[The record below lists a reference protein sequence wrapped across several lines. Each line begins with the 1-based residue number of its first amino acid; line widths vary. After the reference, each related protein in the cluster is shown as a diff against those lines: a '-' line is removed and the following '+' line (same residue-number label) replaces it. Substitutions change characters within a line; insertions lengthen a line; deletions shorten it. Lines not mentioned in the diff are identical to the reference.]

1 MKFFLGV
8 NRTHDKMNTQTDGE
22 IFICERPTEAQ
33 TDLMDKSYETLTEI
47 DKTAQLPRAVN
58 LVRVFSG
65 YAFLICAVVLIRS
78 IESKEDFILLFE
90 KSPWLLVVVVAAGIL
105 FWGLTWAARKKAK
118 TIIESDESKML
129 IDRYDAAMQT
139 ALSALGVPPT
149 AKTVDCFCSC
159 YKIKKS
165 GKIKILPMGAAQF
178 SNVTLQAFTENGVL
192 YIADPYQ
199 KYAVPLSEI
208 TAIKMINKRTTMN
221 GWNKKT
227 PFNKGEYKPF
237 KIMRDNN
244 GVYHLRQ
251 YYAMEILHNGE
262 VYLLYFPPYELS
274 VFTALTGLAAQ
285 EK

>member
-159 YKIKKS
+159 YKIKK
-165 GKIKILPMGAAQF
+165 AA
-178 SNVTLQAFTENGVL
+178 
-192 YIADPYQ
+192 
-199 KYAVPLSEI
+199 K
-208 TAIKMINKRTTMN
+208 
-221 GWNKKT
+221 
-227 PFNKGEYKPF
+227 
-237 KIMRDNN
+237 
-244 GVYHLRQ
+244 
-251 YYAMEILHNGE
+251 
-262 VYLLYFPPYELS
+262 
-274 VFTALTGLAAQ
+274 
-285 EK
+285 

>member
-105 FWGLTWAARKKAK
+105 FGGLT
-118 TIIESDESKML
+118 
-129 IDRYDAAMQT
+129 
-139 ALSALGVPPT
+139 
-149 AKTVDCFCSC
+149 
-159 YKIKKS
+159 
-165 GKIKILPMGAAQF
+165 
-178 SNVTLQAFTENGVL
+178 
-192 YIADPYQ
+192 
-199 KYAVPLSEI
+199 
-208 TAIKMINKRTTMN
+208 
-221 GWNKKT
+221 
-227 PFNKGEYKPF
+227 
-237 KIMRDNN
+237 
-244 GVYHLRQ
+244 
-251 YYAMEILHNGE
+251 
-262 VYLLYFPPYELS
+262 
-274 VFTALTGLAAQ
+274 
-285 EK
+285 